1 MFLHDAP
8 KETPMTLCHRLAI
21 GLLLISLAACTPWT
35 RVDSGSRNESRHND
49 YTLDLP
55 LGWVKRTADTNDLF
69 VTRDGPALNY
79 IVVNRQPHD
88 RKLPRTK
95 RETRADMLPHEI
107 AELAIAEWKSSE
119 ATANLQVLSNTPIML
134 DGHPAV
140 RVHIRFK
147 NDRGLPIERVMVALV
162 DTKGRLSLQYEAP
175 AIVYFQRSLPAFEA
189 MVASVRW
196 PQKTR
201 ATNQ

>member
-1 MFLHDAP
+1 
-8 KETPMTLCHRLAI
+8 MTLNRGLTV
-21 GLLLISLAACTPWT
+21 GLLLVSLTACAPWA
-35 RVDSGSRNESRHND
+35 RVDQSTRNETKRDD

-95 RETRADMLPHEI
+95 RETRADMLPHEV
-107 AELAIAEWKSSE
+107 AELAIAEWKGSE
-119 ATANLQVLSNTPIML
+119 ATANLQVVSNTPTLL
-134 DGHPAV
+134 DSKPAV
-140 RVHIRFK
+140 RVHIRYK

-162 DTKGRLSLQYEAP
+162 DTKGRLSIQYEAP
-175 AIVYFQRSLPAFEA
+175 AIVYFARTLAEFEA
-189 MVASVRW
+189 MVASIRF
-196 PQKTR
+196 R
-201 ATNQ
+201 